1 MHINIYIMIEC
12 ILWLQLTSV
21 PMSSLFKGDKF
32 AHTCKH
38 DGDSIVK
45 KVISVLCEVE
55 FEGDIDDQTI
65 VITTPLPG

>member
-1 MHINIYIMIEC
+1 
-12 ILWLQLTSV
+12 
-21 PMSSLFKGDKF
+21 MSSLFKGDKF